1 MPSYGHMFRRQEC
14 YPLEAP
20 RTSWRE
26 IWREWKYCR
35 QRMKEPKKCCIC
47 FYFFSL
53 LPHQAGMDGETWTL
67 YLCVLSHVLFL
78 ATVWIVACL
87 ALLSRG
93 FFRQEYWSG
102 LSFPTSGD
110 LPDPGI
116 KPKSPALQVNSLPLS
131 HPGSPCICSSHK
143 IEP

>member
-1 MPSYGHMFRRQEC
+1 
-14 YPLEAP
+14 
-20 RTSWRE
+20 
-26 IWREWKYCR
+26 
-35 QRMKEPKKCCIC
+35 
-47 FYFFSL
+47 
-53 LPHQAGMDGETWTL
+53 MDGETWTL